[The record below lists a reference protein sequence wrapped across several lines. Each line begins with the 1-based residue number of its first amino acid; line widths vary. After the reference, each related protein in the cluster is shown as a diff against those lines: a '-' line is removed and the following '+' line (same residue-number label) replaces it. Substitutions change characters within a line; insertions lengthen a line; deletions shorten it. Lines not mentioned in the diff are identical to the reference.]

1 MPLRKL
7 DDLELNIALEGCEGL
22 DVNYV
27 SRIRA
32 QYLFIQHQTMIT
44 QMQFADAKAAALI
57 ALVGVAAVRGPIPI
71 GQPEAYGTIGYA
83 FLMCA
88 GFSIMFAILSVFP
101 RYPSKR
107 RRESLSDSDRWSWPA
122 LTSSQLNAEAFA
134 DYIRTAEVSQLVHS
148 IAISNSFIAKILLS
162 KYRMLRLGFFFGLA
176 TLVILGFR
184 VVGVM

>member
-57 ALVGVAAVRGPIPI
+57 ALVGVAAVRGSNSHRPTRSVWNDWLCLFDVCRILDHVCNFIGLPPIPI
-71 GQPEAYGTIGYA
+71 
-83 FLMCA
+83 
-88 GFSIMFAILSVFP
+88 
-101 RYPSKR
+101 
-107 RRESLSDSDRWSWPA
+107 
-122 LTSSQLNAEAFA
+122 
-134 DYIRTAEVSQLVHS
+134 
-148 IAISNSFIAKILLS
+148 
-162 KYRMLRLGFFFGLA
+162 
-176 TLVILGFR
+176 
-184 VVGVM
+184 